1 MKAVAI
7 YCASKMPQDLIY
19 INESKKL
26 AKQLAENNIKIIYGG
41 ANNGLMKVI
50 ADEALKHGGEVVGVL
65 PENVIKDEVRHPHL
79 TEFHSVNSMHERKA
93 LIETLAEGFI
103 ALPGGYGTMDE
114 IFEIITWKAIG
125 LHKKPTIFF
134 NIDHY
139 YDDLQK
145 FVNKSDSMGLLDAKD
160 AVFTSNV
167 EEIIDILITDLS
179 E

>member
-7 YCASKMPQDLIY
+7 YCASKMPQDLVY

-26 AKQLAENNIKIIYGG
+26 AKQLAKNNIKIIYGG
-41 ANNGLMKVI
+41 ANSGLMKVI
-50 ADEALKHGGEVVGVL
+50 ADEALKYGGEVVGVL

-93 LIETLAEGFI
+93 LIETLADGFI

-125 LHKKPTIFF
+125 LHDKPTIFF
-134 NIDHY
+134 NIDYY
-139 YDDLQK
+139 YDDLQN
-145 FVNKSDSMGLLDAKD
+145 FINKSDSKGLLDSNV
-160 AVFTSNV
+160 AVFASSAEQILNV
-167 EEIIDILITDLS
+167 LDLEFS
-179 E
+179 Q